1 MGKSA
6 MKKTANKYKSAKKD
20 RVTKKT
26 GIVDKYR
33 LLTKAIIAAY
43 PYPDGSPFHTGKVD
57 EKSFFR
63 RGHFMKQWL
72 KNGTEHEHAKANSE
86 FVSRPG
92 MALCLAACAID
103 MNSRTLLDKKFLDAA
118 KTLQDRSGVPPLID
132 LLKSETGK
140 NFLQAM
146 KILNAGTARR
156 CSEREATDA
165 IATCVD
171 FIEEHSSELYKH
183 LPRMASFAG
192 KVLQFACNFFELT
205 EILGHGEKL
214 AEKLAGVKGGPA
226 FKRWM
231 KDSSNTR
238 KLVAAFAEQFYEK
251 VKNNKPQK
259 VNRSAADSSS
269 EGDGTVVASDDED
282 ANESEDEPTEG
293 SISADSESD
302 NDGDEGSE
310 DSSDDKKTAKKT
322 VKKTV
327 KKTDKKSAQKR
338 GGKAADKSRK
348 KDDGRK
354 SKNHDKEKR
363 AAPAE
368 TAEATDAKEAAFTQ
382 WTLGDSQKAGAKA
395 ATFAATG
402 EYDLASLKEFLE
414 ALPHVIRKYAHIDE
428 FFEGLKSRTDVP
440 KLAEVRRHLLQLAQV
455 SDAAEEWYTSQQ
467 SAAGTSGSAEQKDE
481 YR

>member
-6 MKKTANKYKSAKKD
+6 MKKTTNKSKSAKKD

-26 GIVDKYR
+26 VIVDKYR

-103 MNSRTLLDKKFLDAA
+103 MHSKTLLDKKFLDAA

-132 LLKSETGK
+132 LLKTETGK

-146 KILNAGTARR
+146 KILNAGTSRR

-165 IATCVD
+165 IATCAD
-171 FIEEHSSELYKH
+171 FIEEHSSALYKH

-205 EILGHGEKL
+205 EIFEHGEELAKKL
-214 AEKLAGVKGGPA
+214 ANVKGGTA

-238 KLVAAFAEQFYEK
+238 KLVAALAEQFYEK
-251 VKNNKPQK
+251 VKNNKP
-259 VNRSAADSSS
+259 
-269 EGDGTVVASDDED
+269 
-282 ANESEDEPTEG
+282 
-293 SISADSESD
+293 
-302 NDGDEGSE
+302 
-310 DSSDDKKTAKKT
+310 
-322 VKKTV
+322 
-327 KKTDKKSAQKR
+327 
-338 GGKAADKSRK
+338 
-348 KDDGRK
+348 
-354 SKNHDKEKR
+354 
-363 AAPAE
+363 
-368 TAEATDAKEAAFTQ
+368 
-382 WTLGDSQKAGAKA
+382 
-395 ATFAATG
+395 
-402 EYDLASLKEFLE
+402 
-414 ALPHVIRKYAHIDE
+414 
-428 FFEGLKSRTDVP
+428 
-440 KLAEVRRHLLQLAQV
+440 
-455 SDAAEEWYTSQQ
+455 
-467 SAAGTSGSAEQKDE
+467 
-481 YR
+481 